1 MTFTQCFFL
10 SCLSPRKKCIC
21 VCIFV
26 GKKIVEGG
34 EGEVKKELEIRY
46 ILKAF
51 IQKKRSAK
59 MRAKPKNSHPQKTNS
74 SVGMLVHSEQASSH
88 QSYVDQVCDRKLAIR
103 VISN

>member
-51 IQKKRSAK
+51 IQKKKKRKDEGKAK
-59 MRAKPKNSHPQKTNS
+59 KQPSSKNKLI
-74 SVGMLVHSEQASSH
+74 GGYAST
-88 QSYVDQVCDRKLAIR
+88 
-103 VISN
+103 

>member
-1 MTFTQCFFL
+1 
-10 SCLSPRKKCIC
+10 

-51 IQKKRSAK
+51 IQKKKEAQR
-59 MRAKPKNSHPQKTNS
+59 
-74 SVGMLVHSEQASSH
+74 
-88 QSYVDQVCDRKLAIR
+88 
-103 VISN
+103 

>member
-1 MTFTQCFFL
+1 MTFTQCFFYHV
-10 SCLSPRKKCIC
+10 CHQEKKCIC

-59 MRAKPKNSHPQKTNS
+59 VMRISQKTADSQKN
-74 SVGMLVHSEQASSH
+74 
-88 QSYVDQVCDRKLAIR
+88 KLIGGFC
-103 VISN
+103 